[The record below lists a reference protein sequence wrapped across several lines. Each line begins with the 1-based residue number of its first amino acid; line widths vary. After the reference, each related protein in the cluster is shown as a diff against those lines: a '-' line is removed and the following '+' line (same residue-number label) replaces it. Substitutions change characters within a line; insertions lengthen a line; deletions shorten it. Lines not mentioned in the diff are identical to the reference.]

1 VTTVVPMLRHQTLAE
16 RSDEQLMRL
25 VQDGRIDA
33 YEVLY
38 RRVAGA
44 AVGLARQL
52 TRNHALAEEVTQEA
66 FVTIWRSSR
75 QYRPERGSVRSWMLR
90 IVHNHAI
97 DGLRSSL
104 RHDSRRALIDGSH
117 ERQAAPES
125 TEVEV
130 GRRDLTHTLRRMLE
144 QLPPEQ
150 RQILELAF
158 FDDLSHSQIART
170 LDLPMGTVKGRARL
184 GLGHMRNQLDEH
196 LVEQLAA

>member
-1 VTTVVPMLRHQTLAE
+1 MATILCHRTLAE
-16 RSDEQLMRL
+16 RSDEQLMVL
-25 VQDGRIDA
+25 VQQGRIDA

-38 RRVAGA
+38 ARVAGA
-44 AVGLARQL
+44 ALGLARQL
-52 TRNHALAEEVTQEA
+52 TRNQALAEEVTQEA

-104 RHDSRRALIDGSH
+104 RHDSRRALIDDTH

-130 GRRDLTHTLRRMLE
+130 GLREQTRTLRRMLE
-144 QLPPEQ
+144 RLPPEQ

-158 FDDLSHSQIART
+158 FGDLSHSQIARA

-184 GLGHMRNQLDEH
+184 GLGHMRNQLDDH
-196 LVEQLAA
+196 LVEQFAA